1 MKTHKTYRIRWK
13 IKGRKDCVHTKL
25 LGLIVQGLIYQFYIE
40 SQQSGDLST
49 TVGSF
54 ARRQCSHIQLLKQR
68 CFNYFYYYCII
79 IILWAGNIVN
89 CHSYITF
96 WGRAVSRCD
105 ALRPL
110 PLWSQLIGG
119 GGDDVRLSRST
130 VPKEEGLV
138 PGNHDSIW
146 FLHTSTS
153 RFSPKFTLDFNC
165 NFKVRV
171 LYWVLD
177 IGECLCNVNQAIPKK
192 VTWGNSLPS
201 KE

>member
-13 IKGRKDCVHTKL
+13 IKGRKDCVHSKL

-54 ARRQCSHIQLLKQR
+54 ARRQRSHIQLFKQR
-68 CFNYFYYYCII
+68 CFYYFYYYCII
-79 IILWAGNIVN
+79 VIILWAGNIVN
-89 CHSYITF
+89 CCSYITF
-96 WGRAVSRCD
+96 WGSAVSRCD
-105 ALRPL
+105 ALCPL
-110 PLWSQLIGG
+110 SLWSRLVGG
-119 GGDDVRLSRST
+119 GDDDVRLSRNT

-138 PGNHDSIW
+138 PGNHDSVLL
-146 FLHTSTS
+146 FTSTS
-153 RFSPKFTLDFNC
+153 RFSTKFTLDFNY
-165 NFKVRV
+165 NFKERV

-177 IGECLCNVNQAIPKK
+177 IGECLCNVNQEIPKK
-192 VTWGNSLPS
+192 VIWGNSLPS